1 MPRESRNVF
10 MAAACALM
18 LAASVNVASADPAL
32 GPAQLVEIATEV
44 NPQVHAAHD
53 RWYAAMHQ
61 IRQNYAP
68 ADPILGY
75 ANVDSPTNGF
85 SAASVHTLTLADSFQ
100 FPGKALLQADNAKRN
115 AEIARLTYEATLRD
129 VRAQTETGYYQV
141 LLDAA
146 LEEVQVEN
154 VSDLGQVLKVTQVA
168 YSANQVTQSD
178 FISAEFDLAAARQSQ
193 AQLRASELNDETS
206 LNQLLFRPP
215 GEPLDLD
222 RTLRLK
228 PIELPMDKLA
238 DLATQVR
245 QEIIETAL
253 SEGNAET
260 ALRLAKLEYAPDY
273 TLGYTFDNY
282 LLSSAAPAETGRM
295 QDHGFSIAFNAPV
308 FFWLKQEEDVKRA
321 QFDLAA
327 AREDLDSIRSQT
339 VAGVTNLYR
348 TAQLARDTALLY
360 RDSLIP
366 LARQDFQVALVGY
379 QTGRLDFNGLSG
391 ALRRG
396 NDARVAYLQAANQF
410 LATKVAL
417 EQAIGQ
423 PLPQ

>member
-1 MPRESRNVF
+1 MPTGSRNAVAAV
-10 MAAACALM
+10 AAAFILTM
-18 LAASVNVASADPAL
+18 LANMAQADPTL
-32 GPAQLVEIATEV
+32 GPVQLVEIATEM
-44 NPQVHAAHD
+44 NPQVRAAGD
-53 RWYAAMHQ
+53 RWHSAMHQ
-61 IRQNYAP
+61 IKQNYAP
-68 ADPILGY
+68 ADPVLGY
-75 ANVDSPTNGF
+75 ANIDSATNGF
-85 SAASVHTLTLADSFQ
+85 SQASVHALTVTEPFQ

-129 VRAQTETGYYQV
+129 VRAQTEMAYYQI
-141 LLDAA
+141 LLDGSLAD
-146 LEEVQVEN
+146 VQSDN
-154 VSDLGQVLKVTQVA
+154 VRDLQQVLKVTQVA
-168 YSANQVTQSD
+168 YSASQVTQTD
-178 FISAEFDLAAARQSQ
+178 FISAEFDLAAARQNLR
-193 AQLRASELNDETS
+193 QLRTSELNDETS

-215 GEPLDLD
+215 GEPLNLD
-222 RTLRLK
+222 RA
-228 PIELPMDKLA
+228 IELKGIETPIDKLA

-245 QEIIETAL
+245 QEILENAMAERNSETAL
-253 SEGNAET
+253 K
-260 ALRLAKLEYAPDY
+260 LAKLEYAPDY

-282 LLSSAAPAETGRM
+282 LLSSAAPSETGRM
-295 QDHGFSIAFNAPV
+295 QDHGFAISFNAPF

-321 QFDLAA
+321 TFDLSA

-348 TAQLARDTALLY
+348 SAQLARETATLY

-366 LARQDFQVALVGY
+366 LASQDFQVALTAY
-379 QTGRLDFNGLSG
+379 QSGKIDFLALAG

-410 LATKVAL
+410 LAAKVAL